1 MLLAVDAGN
10 TRIKWGLHDGQGW
23 RRTASIPTTDV
34 GQLVQAWTALDAR
47 PERVIVSNVAG
58 PAVGASLTHAVAI
71 LGVTVVPFVPRAE
84 QAGVLNRYDMAN
96 QLGTDRWAALI
107 AARARVRGACV
118 VVHVGTTMVVDALSE
133 AGEFLGGLLV
143 PGIDLMVE
151 SLARRIESLR
161 VPPGGYEAFPR
172 NTPDALASGAI
183 DAAAGAVAAMVR
195 RLGARSAA
203 SPAVIVAGG
212 AGARLLPYLPGDVQ
226 LAEHLVLDG
235 LAIAGRA

>member
-10 TRIKWGLHDGQGW
+10 TRIKWGLHDGREW
-23 RRTASIPTTDV
+23 LRTDSMPTTDARRL
-34 GQLVQAWTALDAR
+34 GQVWTALPDP

-58 PAVGASLTHAVAI
+58 LAVGEAIALSLTA
-71 LGVTVVPFVPRAE
+71 LGATVVPFAPLAA
-84 QAGVLNRYDMAN
+84 QAGVVNRYDRLH

-107 AARARVRGACV
+107 AARSRVHGACV
-118 VVHVGTTMVVDALSE
+118 VVHAGTTIVVDALTE

-161 VPPGGYEAFPR
+161 VEPGAYAEFPR

-183 DAAAGAVAAMVR
+183 DAAAGAVAALTR
-195 RLGARSAA
+195 RLGLMTGA
-203 SPAVIVAGG
+203 SPAILVAGG
-212 AGARLLPYLPGDVQ
+212 AAARLAPYLAGDVT
-226 LAEHLVLDG
+226 AVEGLVLDG